1 MKKIIL
7 AFFILLNLNVF
18 AQIQENMLMERFFMN
33 AFNPAYVG
41 SEGKLISITT
51 RTAWSGIAD
60 TPRTNYLYY
69 SGAPKKNL
77 SFGLSL
83 ISNKV
88 FIDTRNQYTLD
99 ASYRLKLSGNYFLFL
114 GIKAGL
120 ASKNTDLN
128 SLERITI
135 EANPFI
141 SATEQGSYPVFGL
154 GFLIQGDK
162 FFFSLGTPSFINPE
176 KYINDT
182 SFIQNQ
188 NPVIYLVTGTDI
200 DIGFLDTLL
209 KPYFSAKFIP
219 KTTNQINL
227 GANFSYNN
235 IFELGGGYKTTDY
248 IYLMALL
255 KLKIGIDIGYATDFG
270 IGKNASVPRSGF
282 ELFAKYRF

>member
-41 SEGKLISITT
+41 SEGKLISVTT

-77 SFGLSL
+77 SFGLSI

>member
-77 SFGLSL
+77 SLGLSI

-128 SLERITI
+128 SLDRITTG
-135 EANPFI
+135 ENPFI

-154 GFLIQGDK
+154 RFLIQGDK

-248 IYLMALL
+248 IYIMALL
-255 KLKIGIDIGYATDFG
+255 KLKIGIDVGYATDFG
-270 IGKNASVPRSGF
+270 IGNNASVPRSGF

>member
-1 MKKIIL
+1 
-7 AFFILLNLNVF
+7 
-18 AQIQENMLMERFFMN
+18 MLMERFFMN

-51 RTAWSGIAD
+51 RTAWSGITD
-60 TPRTNYLYY
+60 TPRTNFFYY

-77 SFGLSL
+77 SFGLSI

-120 ASKNTDLN
+120 GSKNTDLN
-128 SLERITI
+128 SLERTTI

>member
-7 AFFILLNLNVF
+7 AFFILLNLDVF

-77 SFGLSL
+77 SLGLSI

-135 EANPFI
+135 EANPLI

-227 GANFSYNN
+227 GASFSYNN

-255 KLKIGIDIGYATDFG
+255 KLKIGIDVGYATDFG
-270 IGKNASVPRSGF
+270 IGNNASVPRSGF

>member
-7 AFFILLNLNVF
+7 AFFILSNLNVF

-41 SEGKLISITT
+41 SEGKLISVTT

-77 SFGLSL
+77 SFGLSI

-128 SLERITI
+128 SLDRITI

>member
-41 SEGKLISITT
+41 SEGKLISVTT

-77 SFGLSL
+77 SFGLSI

-128 SLERITI
+128 SLDRITI

>member
-41 SEGKLISITT
+41 SEGKLISVTT

-77 SFGLSL
+77 SFGLSI

-128 SLERITI
+128 GLERITI

>member
-77 SFGLSL
+77 SFGLSI

-270 IGKNASVPRSGF
+270 IGKNASVPKSGF

>member
-7 AFFILLNLNVF
+7 AFFILLNLDVF

-77 SFGLSL
+77 SLGLSI

-135 EANPFI
+135 EANPLI

-227 GANFSYNN
+227 GASFSYNN

-270 IGKNASVPRSGF
+270 IGKNASVPRSGL

>member
-41 SEGKLISITT
+41 SEGKLISVTT

-77 SFGLSL
+77 SFGLSI

-219 KTTNQINL
+219 KTANQINL

-255 KLKIGIDIGYATDFG
+255 KLKMGIDIGYATDFG

>member
-1 MKKIIL
+1 MANNTI
-7 AFFILLNLNVF
+7 
-18 AQIQENMLMERFFMN
+18 E
-33 AFNPAYVG
+33 
-41 SEGKLISITT
+41 
-51 RTAWSGIAD
+51 
-60 TPRTNYLYY
+60 
-69 SGAPKKNL
+69 
-77 SFGLSL
+77 
-83 ISNKV
+83 
-88 FIDTRNQYTLD
+88 
-99 ASYRLKLSGNYFLFL
+99 

-128 SLERITI
+128 SLDRITT
-135 EANPFI
+135 EAIPFI